1 MNSLI
6 LRANPG
12 ERQLS
17 VVGFQQLAAVPT
29 AVEWV
34 ANSDDPS
41 PRLIEGPHPAPLV
54 G

>member
-29 AVEWV
+29 AVEWLPI
-34 ANSDDPS
+34 ATTQAPALLKS
-41 PRLIEGPHPAPLV
+41 PIPLH
-54 G
+54 